1 MHMTEDYSELI
12 SYLDKR
18 FSSIETVLEKKAD
31 KSDIRELINAIDG
44 LSKQLETYF
53 HEMRSMQLRM
63 DRIEKTIAQ
72 LADHTGFGL
81 DL

>member
-1 MHMTEDYSELI
+1 MAEDYSELI

-31 KSDIRELINAIDG
+31 KSDIRELVNAIDG

-53 HEMRSMQLRM
+53 QEMRSMQLRM

-72 LADHTGFGL
+72 LADHTGFNL